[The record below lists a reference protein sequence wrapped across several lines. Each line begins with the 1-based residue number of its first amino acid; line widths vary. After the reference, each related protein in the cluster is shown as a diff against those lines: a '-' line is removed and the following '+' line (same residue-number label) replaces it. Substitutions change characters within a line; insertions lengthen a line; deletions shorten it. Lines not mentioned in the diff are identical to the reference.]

1 MTSTIIE
8 TNLPGLDKS
17 KEEGEEEHGVRGCV
31 QRRISVAE
39 IKSGGARRMKKT
51 CNWIKDHPVLFFLD
65 PKRERERERER
76 EVLVPVLKISLGSD
90 PVLLN
95 LDRNL

>member
-1 MTSTIIE
+1 
-8 TNLPGLDKS
+8 
-17 KEEGEEEHGVRGCV
+17 
-31 QRRISVAE
+31 
-39 IKSGGARRMKKT
+39 MKKT